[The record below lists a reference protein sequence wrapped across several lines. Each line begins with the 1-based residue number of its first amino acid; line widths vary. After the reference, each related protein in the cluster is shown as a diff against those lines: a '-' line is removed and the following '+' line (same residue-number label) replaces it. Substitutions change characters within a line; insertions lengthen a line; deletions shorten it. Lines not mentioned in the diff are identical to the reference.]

1 MIRTVIVE
9 DAGLA
14 REALIRLLGPHEDV
28 EIVGQAASGS
38 EGIELIRSAAPDVAI
53 LDIHLPDFDG
63 LELARRLPRPRPLL
77 VFLTAF
83 PQHALPAFEAEPL
96 DYLLK
101 PASAEGLARALDRVR
116 RALGRPAQPPPVLP
130 DHLEVRDGGRTSF
143 VPLTAIDHV
152 DAAGHY
158 LCIHTA
164 AGVHLLRMPMAELA
178 ERLGPAFARVHRSAL
193 IRLDRVAEIVDRR
206 NGDGDVRLVT
216 GAVVPLS
223 RNYRAELEER
233 LAAARR

>member
-14 REALIRLLGPHEDV
+14 REALARLLGAHADV
-28 EIVGQAASGS
+28 EIVGEAGSGGA
-38 EGIELIRSAAPDVAI
+38 GIELVRAAQPDLAI
-53 LDIHLPDFDG
+53 LDIQLPDLDG
-63 LELARRLPRPRPLL
+63 LELARRLPKPRPII

-83 PQHALPAFEAEPL
+83 PQHALPAFEVEAL

-101 PASAEGLARALDRVR
+101 PASSEGLARALDRVR
-116 RALGRPAQPPPVLP
+116 RVLGRPLQAPPPALP

-164 AGVHLLRMPMAELA
+164 AGVHLLRMPLGELV
-178 ERLGPAFARVHRSAL
+178 ERLVEKGRTGVSGAHREGAAHA
-193 IRLDRVAEIVDRR
+193 DRA
-206 NGDGDVRLVT
+206 
-216 GAVVPLS
+216 LS
-223 RNYRAELEER
+223 R
-233 LAAARR
+233 